1 MKCAKYAHILSSIIS
16 LSDIILEENKKAKR
30 NARMHYFL
38 EGGKRESRKRLVPQE
53 AAVPIAPPT
62 IALPT
67 KIAPLTTIGANL
79 ESGSEV
85 V

>member
-1 MKCAKYAHILSSIIS
+1 
-16 LSDIILEENKKAKR
+16 
-30 NARMHYFL
+30 MHYFL

-67 KIAPLTTIGANL
+67 KRAPLTTIGANL